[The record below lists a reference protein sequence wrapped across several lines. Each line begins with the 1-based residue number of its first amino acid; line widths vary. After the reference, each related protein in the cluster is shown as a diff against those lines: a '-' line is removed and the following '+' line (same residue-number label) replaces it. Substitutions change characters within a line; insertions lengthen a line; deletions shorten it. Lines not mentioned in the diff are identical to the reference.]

1 MRQDELLL
9 TILGVTILLNVL
21 LVGASWLRARSLR
34 ASGWPEHAVGG
45 PAPRSQTRPAP
56 PSQAESI
63 TLSVAPFSP
72 ADRAD
77 DGRVAAAVEAFV
89 ASVSPDAAGSA
100 RTSTPAEVLARR
112 QEALGGAPGP
122 HAPFQLQS
130 ASADQPDANVR
141 PMAGPPRLA
150 EATTWEGL
158 VRDESARAAR
168 FGRPSMVVTATL
180 PQLEAVAER
189 WGRDA
194 ADRVVAEITRVL
206 ESEGRAVDRM
216 ALLSDSTFG
225 ILLPETGELGAS
237 RFAER
242 VRAATDAW
250 LIAAGLSVRLEF
262 AWADVP
268 DGGDLRSESRTV
280 RNTAGK
286 GTPTRLDRSP

>member
-9 TILGVTILLNVL
+9 TILGATILLNVL
-21 LVGASWLRARSLR
+21 LVVASWLRVRSLR
-34 ASGWPEHAVGG
+34 ASGWPEPVVGG
-45 PAPRSQTRPAP
+45 SPHRAQTGPARTSQD
-56 PSQAESI
+56 ESI
-63 TLSVAPFSP
+63 RPLVAPFSE
-72 ADRAD
+72 ADLAD

-100 RTSTPAEVLARR
+100 RVPTPAEVLARR
-112 QEALGGAPGP
+112 QEALSGGPAPL
-122 HAPFQLQS
+122 APVQLRS
-130 ASADQPDANVR
+130 SSADQPDANVR
-141 PMAGPPRLA
+141 RPTGVAGLA
-150 EATTWEGL
+150 EATIWEDL

-180 PQLEAVAER
+180 PQLEDVAER

-194 ADRVVAEITRVL
+194 ANRVVAEITRVL

-216 ALLSDSTFG
+216 ALLGDSTFG

-262 AWADVP
+262 AWASVP
-268 DGGDLRSESRTV
+268 NGGDRDAPT
-280 RNTAGK
+280 TAR
-286 GTPTRLDRSP
+286 PQ

>member
-21 LVGASWLRARSLR
+21 LVVASWLRVRSLR
-34 ASGWPEHAVGG
+34 SSGWPEPAVGG
-45 PAPRSQTRPAP
+45 LAPRSQTRPAP
-56 PSQAESI
+56 PSQGESI
-63 TLSVAPFSP
+63 TPSVAPCSG

-100 RTSTPAEVLARR
+100 RIPTPAEVLARR
-112 QEALGGAPGP
+112 QDALRGAP
-122 HAPFQLQS
+122 APLAPVQVRS
-130 ASADQPDANVR
+130 TRADQPDAHSR
-141 PMAGPPRLA
+141 PPAGLAGLA
-150 EATTWEGL
+150 EATTWEDL
-158 VRDESARAAR
+158 VREESARAAR

-180 PQLEAVAER
+180 PQLEDVAER

-216 ALLSDSTFG
+216 ALLGDSTFG

-262 AWADVP
+262 AWANVP
-268 DGGDLRSESRTV
+268 GGGDSDAPTTTRAQERS
-280 RNTAGK
+280 AA
-286 GTPTRLDRSP
+286 RL

>member
-21 LVGASWLRARSLR
+21 LVVVSWLRARSLR
-34 ASGWPEHAVGG
+34 ASGWPEPTVGG
-45 PAPRSQTRPAP
+45 SAPRSQTRPAP
-56 PSQAESI
+56 PSQGDSI
-63 TLSVAPFSP
+63 TPSVSPFSQ

-100 RTSTPAEVLARR
+100 RIPTPAEVLARR
-112 QEALGGAPGP
+112 QEALGGAP
-122 HAPFQLQS
+122 APLAPVQLRS
-130 ASADQPDANVR
+130 ASADQPDADIR
-141 PMAGPPRLA
+141 LSAGLAGLA
-150 EATTWEGL
+150 EATTWEDL
-158 VRDESARAAR
+158 VRHESARAAR

-180 PQLEAVAER
+180 PQLEDVAER

-216 ALLSDSTFG
+216 ALLGDSTFG
-225 ILLPETGELGAS
+225 ILLPETGEAGAS

-250 LIAAGLSVRLEF
+250 LTAAGLSVRLEF
-262 AWADVP
+262 AWANVP
-268 DGGDLRSESRTV
+268 NGGDGDAA
-280 RNTAGK
+280 TA
-286 GTPTRLDRSP
+286 TRAQRRRAGRG

>member
-9 TILGVTILLNVL
+9 TILGATILLNVL
-21 LVGASWLRARSLR
+21 LVVASWLRARSLR
-34 ASGWPEHAVGG
+34 AQAWPEPTVGG
-45 PAPRSQTRPAP
+45 SAPRSQTRTDP
-56 PSQAESI
+56 
-63 TLSVAPFSP
+63 SVASFSQ

-100 RTSTPAEVLARR
+100 RIPTPAEVLSLR
-112 QEALGGAPGP
+112 QEALGGVPAPL
-122 HAPFQLQS
+122 APMQLRS
-130 ASADQPDANVR
+130 GSADQETAGVR
-141 PMAGPPRLA
+141 PPAGLAGLA
-150 EATTWEGL
+150 EAATWEDL
-158 VRDESARAAR
+158 VREESARAAR

-180 PQLEAVAER
+180 PQLEDVAER

-216 ALLSDSTFG
+216 ALLGDSTFG
-225 ILLPETGELGAS
+225 ILLPETSELGAS

-250 LIAAGLSVRLEF
+250 LIAAGLSVRLEL
-262 AWADVP
+262 AWANVPGDGGGDVP
-268 DGGDLRSESRTV
+268 
-280 RNTAGK
+280 
-286 GTPTRLDRSP
+286 TPTSRPRKQKAARR

>member
-21 LVGASWLRARSLR
+21 LVVVSWLRARSLR
-34 ASGWPEHAVGG
+34 ASGWPEPSVGG
-45 PAPRSQTRPAP
+45 SAPRRQTRPAP
-56 PSQAESI
+56 PWQGESI
-63 TLSVAPFSP
+63 TPSVSPFSQ

-100 RTSTPAEVLARR
+100 RIPTPAEVLARR
-112 QEALGGAPGP
+112 QEALGGAP
-122 HAPFQLQS
+122 APPAPVQLRS
-130 ASADQPDANVR
+130 ASADRPDADIR
-141 PMAGPPRLA
+141 PSAGLAGLA
-150 EATTWEGL
+150 EATTWEDL

-180 PQLEAVAER
+180 PQLEDVAER

-216 ALLSDSTFG
+216 ALLGDSTFG

-250 LIAAGLSVRLEF
+250 LVSAGLSVRLEL
-262 AWADVP
+262 AWANVP
-268 DGGDLRSESRTV
+268 GGGDGDAPTTLR
-280 RNTAGK
+280 
-286 GTPTRLDRSP
+286 

>member
-21 LVGASWLRARSLR
+21 LVVASWLRARSPR
-34 ASGWPEHAVGG
+34 APAWPEPAAGGSAATSHA
-45 PAPRSQTRPAP
+45 RPNP
-56 PSQAESI
+56 PSQGRSI
-63 TLSVAPFSP
+63 TPSVAPFSQ

-89 ASVSPDAAGSA
+89 ANVASDAAGSA
-100 RTSTPAEVLARR
+100 RIPTPAEVLARR
-112 QEALGGAPGP
+112 QEALGDAAAPP
-122 HAPFQLQS
+122 TPVQLRS
-130 ASADQPDANVR
+130 ASADRPVADVR
-141 PMAGPPRLA
+141 APAGLAGLA
-150 EATTWEGL
+150 EATMWEDL
-158 VRDESARAAR
+158 VRDEAARAAR

-180 PQLEAVAER
+180 PQLDDIAER
-189 WGRDA
+189 WGRAA

-216 ALLSDSTFG
+216 ALLGDSTFG

-250 LIAAGLSVRLEF
+250 LIAAGLSVRLEL
-262 AWADVP
+262 AWANVP
-268 DGGDLRSESRTV
+268 DGGDGEATTTARLR
-280 RNTAGK
+280 NQ
-286 GTPTRLDRSP
+286 RSARR

>member
-21 LVGASWLRARSLR
+21 LVVASWLRARNFRS
-34 ASGWPEHAVGG
+34 SGWPEPAVGG
-45 PAPRSQTRPAP
+45 SPRRSQTRAAL
-56 PSQAESI
+56 PSQGKSI
-63 TLSVAPFSP
+63 APSVAPFSE

-100 RTSTPAEVLARR
+100 RIPTPAEVLARR
-112 QEALGGAPGP
+112 QEALGSAP
-122 HAPFQLQS
+122 APLAPVQLRDQ
-130 ASADQPDANVR
+130 ADADAR
-141 PMAGPPRLA
+141 PPTGLAGLA
-150 EATTWEGL
+150 EATSWEDL

-180 PQLEAVAER
+180 PQLEDVAER

-216 ALLSDSTFG
+216 ALLGDSTFG

-262 AWADVP
+262 AWANVP
-268 DGGDLRSESRTV
+268 DGG
-280 RNTAGK
+280 A
-286 GTPTRLDRSP
+286 PTTTGPRKQKAARR

>member
-21 LVGASWLRARSLR
+21 LVVASWLRARRLR
-34 ASGWPEHAVGG
+34 SSGWPEPAVGG
-45 PAPRSQTRPAP
+45 SAPRSQTRPAL
-56 PSQAESI
+56 PSQGEPMTPSAG
-63 TLSVAPFSP
+63 PFSQ

-100 RTSTPAEVLARR
+100 RIPTPAEVLARR
-112 QEALGGAPGP
+112 QEALGGAPP
-122 HAPFQLQS
+122 PLAPVQVRS
-130 ASADQPDANVR
+130 SSADQPNADVR
-141 PMAGPPRLA
+141 PPAGLAGLA
-150 EATTWEGL
+150 EATTWEDL

-180 PQLEAVAER
+180 PQLDDVAER

-216 ALLSDSTFG
+216 ALLGGSTFG

-262 AWADVP
+262 AWANVP
-268 DGGDLRSESRTV
+268 DDGDGDAPTTRPQERRSAR
-280 RNTAGK
+280 R
-286 GTPTRLDRSP
+286 

>member
-21 LVGASWLRARSLR
+21 LVVASWLRARSLR
-34 ASGWPEHAVGG
+34 ASGWPEPVVSAS
-45 PAPRSQTRPAP
+45 PPRSQTRTDP
-56 PSQAESI
+56 
-63 TLSVAPFSP
+63 SVAPFSP

-89 ASVSPDAAGSA
+89 ATVAPDAAGSA
-100 RTSTPAEVLARR
+100 RIPTPAEVLALR
-112 QEALGGAPGP
+112 QEALGGGPAPL
-122 HAPFQLQS
+122 APVQLRSPSSDQS
-130 ASADQPDANVR
+130 VLDAR
-141 PMAGPPRLA
+141 PPAGLAGLA
-150 EATTWEGL
+150 EAATWEDL
-158 VRDESARAAR
+158 VREESARAAR

-180 PQLEAVAER
+180 PQLEDVAER

-216 ALLSDSTFG
+216 ALLGDSTFG
-225 ILLPETGELGAS
+225 ILLPETSELGAS

-250 LIAAGLSVRLEF
+250 LIAAGLSVRLEL
-262 AWADVP
+262 AWANVP
-268 DGGDLRSESRTV
+268 GAGGSEAPPRT
-280 RNTAGK
+280 
-286 GTPTRLDRSP
+286 TRPRKQKAARR

>member
-1 MRQDELLL
+1 MRQDEMLL
-9 TILGVTILLNVL
+9 TILGVTILLNML
-21 LVGASWLRARSLR
+21 LVVASWLRARSLR
-34 ASGWPEHAVGG
+34 ASGWPEPGVGG
-45 PAPRSQTRPAP
+45 SAPRSQTRPVP
-56 PSQAESI
+56 PMQGESI
-63 TLSVAPFSP
+63 TPSVGPFSQ

-100 RTSTPAEVLARR
+100 PIPTPAEVLARR
-112 QEALGGAPGP
+112 QEALGGAP
-122 HAPFQLQS
+122 APVAPVQLRS
-130 ASADQPDANVR
+130 ASADRPDADLR
-141 PMAGPPRLA
+141 PGAGLARLA
-150 EATTWEGL
+150 EATTWEDL

-180 PQLEAVAER
+180 PQLEDVAER

-206 ESEGRAVDRM
+206 EAEGRAVDRM
-216 ALLSDSTFG
+216 ALLGDSTFG

-262 AWADVP
+262 GWANVP
-268 DGGDLRSESRTV
+268 DGGDGEV
-280 RNTAGK
+280 
-286 GTPTRLDRSP
+286 PTTSPPRKRRAARR

>member
-9 TILGVTILLNVL
+9 TILGITILLNVL
-21 LVGASWLRARSLR
+21 LVVASWLRSRGLR
-34 ASGWPEHAVGG
+34 ASGLRKPAVGG
-45 PAPRSQTRPAP
+45 TAPRSQTPSAP
-56 PSQAESI
+56 PSQGESI
-63 TLSVAPFSP
+63 TLSVAAFSQ

-89 ASVSPDAAGSA
+89 ASVSPDAAGST
-100 RTSTPAEVLARR
+100 RTPTSAEVLALR
-112 QEALGGAPGP
+112 QEARGGAPTP
-122 HAPFQLQS
+122 RVAVQLRS
-130 ASADQPDANVR
+130 AKADQQDADAR
-141 PMAGPPRLA
+141 PPAGLAGLA
-150 EATTWEGL
+150 EATTWEDL

-180 PQLEAVAER
+180 QQLEDVAER

-216 ALLSDSTFG
+216 ALLGDSTFG

-262 AWADVP
+262 AWANVP
-268 DGGDLRSESRTV
+268 GDGGSD
-280 RNTAGK
+280 A
-286 GTPTRLDRSP
+286 PTTTRV

>member
-21 LVGASWLRARSLR
+21 LVVASWLRARSLR
-34 ASGWPEHAVGG
+34 ASGWPEAAAGG
-45 PAPRSQTRPAP
+45 SGPRSQTRPAP
-56 PSQAESI
+56 PSQGESI
-63 TLSVAPFSP
+63 TPLVAAFSQ

-100 RTSTPAEVLARR
+100 RIPTPAEVLARR
-112 QEALGGAPGP
+112 QEVLGGAPALLTP
-122 HAPFQLQS
+122 VQPRS
-130 ASADQPDANVR
+130 ASADQADADAR
-141 PMAGPPRLA
+141 PSAGLAGLA
-150 EATTWEGL
+150 EATTWEDL
-158 VRDESARAAR
+158 VREESARAAR

-180 PQLEAVAER
+180 PQLEDVAER

-216 ALLSDSTFG
+216 ALLGDSTFG
-225 ILLPETGELGAS
+225 ILLPETSELGAS

-250 LIAAGLSVRLEF
+250 LVSAGLSVRLEL
-262 AWADVP
+262 AWANVP
-268 DGGDLRSESRTV
+268 DRADGD
-280 RNTAGK
+280 A
-286 GTPTRLDRSP
+286 PTTTRPQERRAARP